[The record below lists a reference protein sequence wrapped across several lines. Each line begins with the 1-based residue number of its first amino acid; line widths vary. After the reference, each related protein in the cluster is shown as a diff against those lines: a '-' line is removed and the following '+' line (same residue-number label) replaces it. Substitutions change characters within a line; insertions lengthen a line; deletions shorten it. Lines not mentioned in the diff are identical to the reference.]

1 MANFL
6 NKIFSSGASDLI
18 GTVGEVVDKVTTTKE
33 EKMQLENEFVKAE
46 QEYQLEMKKLSVEEQ
61 RIIFQD
67 VDSARKRETA
77 VQTSE
82 HATKL
87 SKNISPI
94 LALATTAI
102 AFTLFY
108 FVIFKKDVFDQSVK
122 DIVLY
127 ILGVLSAI
135 LTQIYSYYFGS
146 SQGSAN
152 KHRMIENLQNKS
164 IKQL

>member
-1 MANFL
+1 MAANIL
-6 NKIFSSGASDLI
+6 AKIFSSEASDLI
-18 GTVGEVVDKVTTTKE
+18 DSVGKVVDNVTTTKE
-33 EKMQLENEFVKAE
+33 EKLQLNNELEKSE
-46 QEYQLEMKKLSVEEQ
+46 QNYQLEMQKLTVEEKQ
-61 RIIFQD
+61 LYYQD
-67 VDSARKRETA
+67 VDSARKLGTA

-82 HATKL
+82 HASKL
-87 SKNISPI
+87 AKNVSPI

-152 KHRMIENLQNKS
+152 KHKMIADMQNK
-164 IKQL
+164 I